1 MLKGLNPKYEHL
13 VMIVPIYKPFT
24 IFVEDHS
31 QLLLEEITKS
41 THPSETPNIFIS
53 SNGEDRM
60 GGGNSGGDQSM
71 VAGSDDGNSGTN
83 PTTLPVT
90 TKMVATTIE
99 TIAAVTMEVDRET
112 SVG

>member
-1 MLKGLNPKYEHL
+1 
-13 VMIVPIYKPFT
+13 
-24 IFVEDHS
+24 
-31 QLLLEEITKS
+31 
-41 THPSETPNIFIS
+41 
-53 SNGEDRM
+53 
-60 GGGNSGGDQSM
+60 M

-99 TIAAVTMEVDRET
+99 TVTTVTMEVDRET